1 LAVSSELQL
10 YEAVVRWALVQ
21 ASRKHKKTT
30 PQLMREV
37 IGPDALKLV
46 RFLNLTAEEILKVY
60 VGFQILTPEETLAVL
75 FNINRFGSIYLPES
89 ISQNNASRSPNSL
102 SHRNESF
109 EVIGTR
115 DSCVSAVSNKSEDD
129 TFNVFTTSF
138 VPTIWRRSASL
149 TGIQIP
155 KSYEA
160 RANCASVN
168 EHFDVFVLNHENTV
182 IDKVTY
188 NQIPPCTTSRF
199 KSPEHYSYVTD
210 DELISI
216 GLSGKRLDLDSSEK
230 EKQYRVKIV
239 FKESRTYPASLQKET
254 DASFTSEYSTVLNF
268 NGYHHILKANS
279 FIYSMILYY

>member
-1 LAVSSELQL
+1 
-10 YEAVVRWALVQ
+10 VVRWALVQ

-75 FNINRFGSIYLPES
+75 FNINRFGSIYLPVS

-109 EVIGTR
+109 EVIGTG
-115 DSCVSAVSNKSEDD
+115 DSCLSAVSNRSEDD
-129 TFNVFTTSF
+129 IFNVFTTSL
-138 VPTIWRRSASL
+138 VPAIARSSASL
-149 TGIQIP
+149 AGIQIP

-160 RANCASVN
+160 RANCTSVN
-168 EHFDVFVLNHENTV
+168 EHFDVFVLDHENTV

-188 NQIPPCTTSRF
+188 NQIPPCATSRF
-199 KSPEHYSYVTD
+199 HSTGRSDYVSDTD
-210 DELISI
+210 LISVK
-216 GLSGKRLDLDSSEK
+216 LSGISLNLSSAQSEK
-230 EKQYRVKIV
+230 RYKVKVV
-239 FKESRTYPASLQKET
+239 FKDSKTYPASLREATGKY
-254 DASFTSEYSTVLNF
+254 FKTSYSSTVLDF
-268 NGYHHILKANS
+268 NGYHHVMESNS